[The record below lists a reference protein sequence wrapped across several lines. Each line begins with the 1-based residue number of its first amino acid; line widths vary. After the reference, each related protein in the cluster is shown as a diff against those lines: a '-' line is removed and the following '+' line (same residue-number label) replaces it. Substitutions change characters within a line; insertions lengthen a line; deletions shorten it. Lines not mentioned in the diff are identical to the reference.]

1 MYSLSVI
8 WRSVVG
14 YEELYEVSSSG
25 LVRGKEKE
33 VSGNHKKPS
42 RKIPARDKKQCLLV
56 GYPAVTL
63 FKDSKPKLI
72 KVHRLVA
79 EAFLENPDSLPC
91 VNHIDNNKAN
101 NDVSNLEWC
110 THEHNTH
117 HMLNQGRQNWA
128 YGERSSSAKLTAEDV
143 VLIKKLSKH
152 MRQIDI
158 AIMFG
163 IRQQQVSRILTG
175 KRWKHLNEN
184 KEVHPIYG
192 T

>member
-1 MYSLSVI
+1 MSVI
-8 WRSVVG
+8 WRPVIG

-33 VSGNHKKPS
+33 VSGNHKKPT
-42 RKIPARDKKQCLLV
+42 RKIPVRDKKQCLLV

-63 FKDSKPKLI
+63 FKDGKPKLI

-91 VNHIDNNKAN
+91 VNHIDNDKTN

-117 HMLNQGRQNWA
+117 HMLKQGRQDWA
-128 YGERSSSAKLTAEDV
+128 YGERSSSAKLTEDDV
-143 VLIKKLSKH
+143 VLIKNLSKH

-158 AIMFG
+158 AVMFG
-163 IRQQQVSRILTG
+163 IRQQQVSRILAG
-175 KRWKHLNEN
+175 KRWKHLNEDQ
-184 KEVHPIYG
+184 EVHPIHG

>member
-1 MYSLSVI
+1 MYGLRVSWRPVI
-8 WRSVVG
+8 G
-14 YEELYEVSSSG
+14 YEGLYEISSSG

-33 VSGNHKKPS
+33 VKGNHLKGT
-42 RKIPARDKKQCLLV
+42 RKIPAREKKQCLLA

-63 FKDSKPKLI
+63 FKDGNPKLV

-79 EAFLENPDSLPC
+79 EAFLHNPENLPC
-91 VNHIDNNKAN
+91 VNHIDNDKTN
-101 NDVSNLEWC
+101 NDMSNLEWC
-110 THEHNTH
+110 TYEHNTQ

-152 MRQIDI
+152 MRQVDI
-158 AIMFG
+158 ATMFG

-175 KRWKHLNEN
+175 KRWKHLNEDQ
-184 KEVHPIYG
+184 EVHPIHG